1 MSTTQSQL
9 TFQKRRLQYTLFH
22 KCTQWN
28 VETYGYIVV
37 PRTNQVQVWAGISWK
52 FWICDIQFE
61 ELPPCNVH
69 FSKTVPGVL
78 DKYKKFISFLLYWM
92 SKETTLNEAL
102 KQINCIKA
110 FQTCRSIFRIKD
122 PQLIRNAC
130 EKARQSCQSFWKILN
145 KKKYTTFALY
155 CFAFKLFHLFCH

>member
-1 MSTTQSQL
+1 MQDRCYKL
-9 TFQKRRLQYTLFH
+9 ENFPWIA
-22 KCTQWN
+22 QWN
-28 VETYGYIVV
+28 VKTYGYIVV
-37 PRTNQVQVWAGISWK
+37 SRTNQVRVRAGISWK
-52 FWICDIQFE
+52 FCDIQFE

-78 DKYKKFISFLLYWM
+78 DKYLKVISFLFYWM

-122 PQLIRNAC
+122 PQLIGTV
-130 EKARQSCQSFWKILN
+130 WKSTPVCCHTLGKLTQNKLYNLRFFFQIVLFILP
-145 KKKYTTFALY
+145 
-155 CFAFKLFHLFCH
+155 